1 MMSILPIATLSARA
15 AGRRCPV
22 STAWSGT
29 FSANAG
35 TPASMGSVTA
45 TDPGGMTVGAYWNG
59 AVHAAYGAINW
70 YGSTVRAS
78 VFTAPE
84 LANLEIYYKAKAG
97 L

>member
-1 MMSILPIATLSARA
+1 MIIRP
-15 AGRRCPV
+15 
-22 STAWSGT
+22 GT
-29 FSANAG
+29 FL
-35 TPASMGSVTA
+35 TGS
-45 TDPGGMTVGAYWNG
+45 
-59 AVHAAYGAINW
+59 INW